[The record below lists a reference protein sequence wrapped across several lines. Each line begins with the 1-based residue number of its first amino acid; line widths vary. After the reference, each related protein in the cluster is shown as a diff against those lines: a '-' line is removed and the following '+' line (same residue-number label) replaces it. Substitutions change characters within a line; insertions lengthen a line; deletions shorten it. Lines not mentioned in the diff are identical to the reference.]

1 MKVGTEHSRSGL
13 TLPEVII
20 GVAVVA
26 LVGGLLVL
34 MMIQSAGLFSRES
47 SKISQGVGLNDSL
60 SKIESSIRKSSGALA
75 SSNSSQLAL
84 KFPAI
89 DGSGNIIANTFDTE
103 IFILEEDKL
112 KYKLLP
118 DPQSSRIALDTIL
131 TKNIE
136 SLDFK
141 YLDNLNQEVTATLA
155 KKVIATISLKEQIAS
170 AEANLRND

>member
-1 MKVGTEHSRSGL
+1 MKGF

-20 GVAVVA
+20 GMGVVV
-26 LVGGLLVL
+26 LVGGLLIL
-34 MMIQSAGLFSRES
+34 MMVQSTGLFYRES

-60 SKIESSIRKSSGALA
+60 SKIESSIRKSSGVV
-75 SSNSSQLAL
+75 SSSTPSQLML

-89 DGSGNIIANTFDTE
+89 DGSGNIIADAFDLETFL
-103 IFILEEDKL
+103 LEGGIL

-118 DPQSSRIALDTIL
+118 DPQSSRILLDTIL

-141 YLDNLNQEVTATLA
+141 YLDDSNQIVLPNLA
-155 KKVIATISLKEQIAS
+155 KKVIATIFLKEQIAS